1 MAGYVFT
8 AKVNAGPPLRHEG
21 KNHMDREFRADARAR
36 DELTELLMQEL
47 KRTREKLNE
56 LRIQIEQTQ
65 NVVEREQQRNADI
78 ATELRTIQDNL
89 ETVPRQDI
97 RNKYDEALDARFRLT
112 TMRGQLEKFQS
123 TREMLERE
131 QQLFTQVLN
140 RLQGVD
146 MLPATSPEA
155 QDGGGK
161 GSLNIVRIIQAQ
173 EDERQRLARQMH
185 DGPAQSLTNFILQ
198 AEICQ
203 RLFDRNPA
211 RAAEELDNLKNV
223 AAVTFQKV
231 RDFIFDLR
239 PMMLDD
245 LGVIPTVRRYVDSFR
260 DKNDIEVKLDIMGE
274 ERRLQTHREVMIFRS
289 IQELMGHARDYANA
303 SEISIRLDM
312 SGGSVKILVEDNG
325 RGFDAEAAFSGE
337 EPVQDPRVQS
347 LVTLKEKFELIRGS
361 AQINS
366 GETEG
371 TSVRLELP
379 ISD

>member
-1 MAGYVFT
+1 
-8 AKVNAGPPLRHEG
+8 
-21 KNHMDREFRADARAR
+21 MDREFRADARAR

-78 ATELRTIQDNL
+78 ATELRTIQDNI

-123 TREMLERE
+123 TRETLERE
-131 QQLFTQVLN
+131 QQMFTQVLN

-146 MLPATSPEA
+146 MLPAASAEA
-155 QDGGGK
+155 QDSGGK
-161 GSLNIVRIIQAQ
+161 GSLNNVRIIQAQ

-223 AAVTFQKV
+223 AATTFQKV

-245 LGVIPTVRRYVDSFR
+245 LGIIPTVRRYVDSFR
-260 DKNDIEVKLDIMGE
+260 EKNDIEVKLDIMGE
-274 ERRLQTHREVMIFRS
+274 ERRLQTHREVMIYRG
-289 IQELMGHARDYANA
+289 IQE
-303 SEISIRLDM
+303 
-312 SGGSVKILVEDNG
+312 
-325 RGFDAEAAFSGE
+325 
-337 EPVQDPRVQS
+337 
-347 LVTLKEKFELIRGS
+347 
-361 AQINS
+361 
-366 GETEG
+366 
-371 TSVRLELP
+371 
-379 ISD
+379 